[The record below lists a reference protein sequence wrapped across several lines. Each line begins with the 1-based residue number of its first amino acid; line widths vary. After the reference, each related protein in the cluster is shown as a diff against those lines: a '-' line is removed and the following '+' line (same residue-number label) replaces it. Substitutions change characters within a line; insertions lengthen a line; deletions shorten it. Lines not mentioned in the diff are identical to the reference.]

1 MFNSTLLK
9 EVFYQSRIPQLIGC
23 IDFTNMQYN
32 PAFCDFL
39 GFTMDELASLSI
51 EEVSHKEDLAN
62 DVHLFRE
69 ILSGRRNE
77 YEIEKRYIHKSGA
90 IKTGILNV
98 SKIKAQGTE
107 EEYILAQVID
117 ITEKKQMETVLRE
130 SEQKY
135 RLLAEHSSDVI
146 VLHQVDFSCQY
157 ISPSVKTVLGYELVE
172 LLGKNPEE
180 FIHPDDMEA
189 MLIQLKLIG
198 PENTS
203 MLVTY
208 RCKKKDGNF
217 IWLESTIKALID
229 PITGKVKEIVTVSR
243 DIQHRIETGERLR
256 KSEKLAVVGQM
267 AAAVA
272 HEIRNPLTPIKG
284 FMQLLNT
291 EKEINPVYLG
301 IVLDEL
307 QRLEVIISEF
317 LTMAKPHAE
326 KTSLVQINSLVGQV
340 VQLLQTQ
347 ALMKNLE
354 VNFTSINSV
363 PSIIGDPN
371 SLKQVFMNVIQNA
384 LDALSEKGRI
394 DVSICV
400 DKLAVII
407 KIKDNGCGIPEERLL
422 KLGEPFYST
431 KEKGTG
437 LGLMTSFRIIES
449 HHGKIKVESEE
460 GRGTTVI
467 IWLPIHQKNHSN

>member
-1 MFNSTLLK
+1 MFNSTHFK

-23 IDFTNMQYN
+23 IDFTNMQFN

-39 GFTMDELASLSI
+39 GFTMDELAVLSI
-51 EEVSHKEDLAN
+51 EEVSHKDDIDN
-62 DVHLFRE
+62 DVHLFQE
-69 ILSGRRNE
+69 ILSGKRNE
-77 YEIEKRYIHKSGA
+77 YEIEKRYIHKSGE

-98 SKIKAQGTE
+98 SRIKAQGTVE
-107 EEYILAQVID
+107 DYLLAQVID
-117 ITEKKQMETVLRE
+117 ITEKKHMETVLRE
-130 SEQKY
+130 SEHRY

-146 VLHQVDFSCQY
+146 MLHRVDLSYLY
-157 ISPSVKTVLGYELVE
+157 ISPSVKTVLGYDPEE
-172 LLGKNPEE
+172 LLGKGPEE
-180 FIHPDDMEA
+180 IIHPDDMDA
-189 MLIQLKLIG
+189 MLLHHRQIG

-203 MLVTY
+203 LLVTF
-208 RCKKKDGNF
+208 RCKKKDGSY

-229 PITGKVKEIVTVSR
+229 PLTSEVNEIVTVSR
-243 DIQHRIETGERLR
+243 NIQHRIETGERLR

-284 FMQLLNT
+284 FMQLLNA
-291 EKEINPVYLG
+291 EKEINPVYLS

-326 KTSLVQINSLVGQV
+326 KTCLVQINRLVGQV
-340 VQLLQTQ
+340 VQLLQAQ
-347 ALMKNLE
+347 ALMKNQKIKFISNE
-354 VNFTSINSV
+354 SI

-371 SLKQVFMNVIQNA
+371 SLKQVFMNIIQNA
-384 LDALSEKGRI
+384 LDALSDKGRI
-394 DVSICV
+394 EVKIC
-400 DKLAVII
+400 DNELGVII
-407 KIKDNGCGIPEERLL
+407 QIIDNGCGIPEERLL

-437 LGLMTSFRIIES
+437 LGLMTSYRIIES

-460 GRGTTVI
+460 GQGTTVTV
-467 IWLPIHQKNHSN
+467 WLPFSTQK

>member
-1 MFNSTLLK
+1 MFNSTHFK

-23 IDFTNMQYN
+23 IDFTNIQFN

-39 GFTMDELASLSI
+39 GFTMDELAEISF
-51 EEVSHKEDLAN
+51 EEVSYKEDLAK
-62 DVHLFRE
+62 DIHLFQE
-69 ILSGRRNE
+69 ILSGQRNE
-77 YEIEKRYIHKSGA
+77 YEIEKRYIHKSGE

-98 SKIKAQGTE
+98 SRIRAQGTE
-107 EEYILAQVID
+107 EDYLLAQVID

-146 VLHQVDFSCQY
+146 MLHRVDFSYLY
-157 ISPSVKTVLGYELVE
+157 ISPSVKTILGYEPEE
-172 LLGKNPEE
+172 LLVKNPVEI
-180 FIHPDDMEA
+180 IHPDDMET
-189 MLIQLKLIG
+189 MLTQHSQIG
-198 PENTS
+198 TENTS

-208 RCKKKDGNF
+208 RCKKKNGTY
-217 IWLESTIKALID
+217 IWLESTIKALIN
-229 PITGKVKEIVTVSR
+229 PLTGEVQEIVKVSR

-284 FMQLLNT
+284 FMQLLNA

-317 LTMAKPHAE
+317 LTMAKPHTE
-326 KTSLVQINSLVGQV
+326 KTSLVQLNSLVGQV

-347 ALMKNLE
+347 ALMKNNE
-354 VNFTSINSV
+354 INFISNNTV
-363 PSIIGDPN
+363 PAIIGDPN
-371 SLKQVFMNVIQNA
+371 SLKQVFMNVIQNS
-384 LDALSEKGRI
+384 LDALSEKGQI
-394 DVSICV
+394 DVIICV
-400 DKLAVII
+400 DELAVII
-407 KIKDNGCGIPEERLL
+407 KIKDNGCGIPEGRLL

-437 LGLMTSFRIIES
+437 LGLMTSYRIIES
-449 HHGKIKVESEE
+449 HHGKINVESEE
-460 GRGTTVI
+460 GHGTTVT
-467 IWLPIHQKNHSN
+467 IWLPIPSKK